1 MNYNGVFVVGSASGP
16 QLFTGQGAGAL
27 PTASAVLSDVID
39 VALGRAEQTFGS
51 YGFFNQPK
59 PPAFLAEAD
68 ERTASYARFATPDKP
83 GILAGI
89 TQILSVRGISI
100 RSIYQGETDDQG
112 QASIELVTHPAR
124 GGDFLEAV
132 AEIDR
137 KGLTTAPSVCY
148 RRL

>member
-1 MNYNGVFVVGSASGP
+1 
-16 QLFTGQGAGAL
+16 
-27 PTASAVLSDVID
+27 VLS
-39 VALGRAEQTFGS
+39 A
-51 YGFFNQPK
+51 
-59 PPAFLAEAD
+59 
-68 ERTASYARFATPDKP
+68 
-83 GILAGI
+83 
-89 TQILSVRGISI
+89 RGISV

-137 KGLTTAPSVCY
+137 KGLTVAPSVCY